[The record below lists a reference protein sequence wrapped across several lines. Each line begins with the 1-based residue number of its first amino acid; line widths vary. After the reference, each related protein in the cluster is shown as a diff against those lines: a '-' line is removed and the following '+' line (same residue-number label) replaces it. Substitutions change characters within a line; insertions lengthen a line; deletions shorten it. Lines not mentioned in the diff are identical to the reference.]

1 MDNNY
6 HDLYRSAIAVAKE
19 LGRDLHEVPLPF
31 QLNELETYYYQIS
44 EELKAKQEAALEK
57 KRAEKK

>member
-1 MDNNY
+1 
-6 HDLYRSAIAVAKE
+6 
-19 LGRDLHEVPLPF
+19 LPF